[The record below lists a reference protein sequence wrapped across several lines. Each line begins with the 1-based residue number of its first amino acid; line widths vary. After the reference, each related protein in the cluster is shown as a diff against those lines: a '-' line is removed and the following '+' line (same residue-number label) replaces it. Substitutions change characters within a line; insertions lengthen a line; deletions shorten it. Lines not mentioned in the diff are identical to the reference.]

1 MTTQDIPLDERTA
14 GQWWF
19 ASEETAVASVNE
31 TRRIGQAL
39 LEAVGATR
47 DEAEFLFE
55 IFLDKAIQG
64 DQTRGLI
71 DFPDNIRRIANGFDL
86 SPECE
91 ILEDGGASCLID
103 SRTKPNNW
111 FHNILMARFGMNQAI
126 QRARQYGI
134 GLASMRV
141 SLVIPTAHILQAL
154 DEDMIGI
161 AMTQC
166 FPMVAPYGGYTP
178 ELGNAPIAFGIP
190 AGKRDPVIVD
200 MSLTNTSSSGVKQMM
215 LRNIPVP
222 DGFILDEFGNPTT
235 NGADYPAKGHEWH
248 GLQRSRG
255 TLTTLGNGH
264 KGFSLVFIVG
274 LLTSVLNRTS
284 FPWEATEV
292 SMGCANGPGERYGS
306 FFIAIDPA
314 RLGIGADEFGERVD
328 GFIDYLA
335 SRPTR
340 EGVSEIL
347 YPGQKSQRL
356 KRFRKEKDTYS
367 LPKAHYDAFLQI
379 AQEYGIPT

>member
-1 MTTQDIPLDERTA
+1 MPTQEIPLDEKTG
-14 GQWWF
+14 GQWWY
-19 ASEETAVASVNE
+19 ANEETITASVKE

-39 LEAVGATR
+39 LKAVGANS

-71 DFPDNIRRIANGFDL
+71 DFPDNVRRIASGYPFRPDCVIV
-86 SPECE
+86 EE
-91 ILEDGGASCLID
+91 AGASCLID
-103 SRTKPNNW
+103 SRTTPNNW
-111 FHNILMARFGMNQAI
+111 FHNILMARYGMDQAI
-126 QRARQYGI
+126 QRAKQYGI

-141 SLVIPTAHILQAL
+141 SLVIPTVHMMQAI
-154 DEDMIGI
+154 DSSMVGI
-161 AMTQC
+161 AMTQA
-166 FPMVAPYGGYTP
+166 FPMVAPFGGFKP
-178 ELGNAPIAFGIP
+178 ELGNAPVAFGVP
-190 AGKRDPVIVD
+190 AGKHDPIIVD

-215 LRNIPVP
+215 LRGIPIP
-222 DGFILDEFGNPTT
+222 EGYILDEHGQPTT

-248 GLQRSRG
+248 GIQRSRG

-264 KGFSLVFIVG
+264 KGFALVYVVG

-284 FPWEATEV
+284 FPWEATQV
-292 SMGCANGPGERYGS
+292 SMGSAAGPGERYGS

-314 RLGIGADEFGERVD
+314 ALGISVDEFRDRVD
-328 GFIDYLA
+328 AFIDHINA
-335 SRPTR
+335 SPTR

-356 KRFRKEKDTYS
+356 KRYRKEKDAYA
-367 LPKAHYDAFLQI
+367 LPKAHYEAFLKL
-379 AQEYGIPT
+379 AQEYGIPV